1 MTTNVVGQSKKF
13 SLFEALTNVICG
25 YFISLISQ
33 IIIFAMYDVH
43 FSLQTNMLMG
53 LWFTIISIIRSYT
66 LRRIFNKIKE

>member
-1 MTTNVVGQSKKF
+1 MQSKKF
-13 SLFEALTNVICG
+13 SLLESVVNVIVG
-25 YFISLISQ
+25 FFISLISQ

-66 LRRIFNKIKE
+66 LRRIFNKIKEK